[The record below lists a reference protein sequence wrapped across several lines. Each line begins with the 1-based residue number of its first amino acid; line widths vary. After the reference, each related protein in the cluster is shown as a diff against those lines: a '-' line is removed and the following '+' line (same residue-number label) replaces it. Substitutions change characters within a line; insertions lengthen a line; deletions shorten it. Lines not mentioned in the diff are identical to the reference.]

1 MKVARPYH
9 SVLSHQLSE
18 EMDVDASVVLSVALI
33 SYAAVMLTRHV
44 LNSQERLP
52 RRKGKRKWVKEI
64 LLERQREGTAKILIP
79 KLLSDTILHINY
91 LRMDSQ
97 SFEILVQL
105 IAHRITGKDTKMRRC
120 ISPSEK
126 LAVTLRYLAT
136 GKLIHSSF
144 VILTFI

>member
-1 MKVARPYH
+1 
-9 SVLSHQLSE
+9 
-18 EMDVDASVVLSVALI
+18 MDVDVNLVFSVAVI

-44 LNSQERLP
+44 LDYQDTLATK
-52 RRKGKRKWVKEI
+52 KGRKRKWVKKI

-79 KLLSDTILHINY
+79 KLISDDFLHTNY
-91 LRMDSQ
+91 LRMDSN
-97 SFEILVQL
+97 SFEELLQV

-136 GKLIHSSF
+136 GRLLF
-144 VILTFI
+144 